1 MTETRAGP
9 AVEVEGL
16 TFRYRRAKEPAIRDV
31 SLTVSPGEVV
41 LVAGPSGCGK
51 STLIRAINGL
61 IPHAYSGDLEGSVKV
76 DGRSTMELKLRDLA
90 RTVGTV
96 LQDPAKQIVGATVES
111 ELAFGPE
118 NLGVPREEIRER
130 IREVAEQA
138 GIQRLLARD
147 ERAREASAS
156 YWPWRAS

>member
-1 MTETRAGP
+1 M
-9 AVEVEGL
+9 
-16 TFRYRRAKEPAIRDV
+16 
-31 SLTVSPGEVV
+31 
-41 LVAGPSGCGK
+41 
-51 STLIRAINGL
+51 
-61 IPHAYSGDLEGSVKV
+61 

-138 GIQRLLARD
+138 GIQRPSARD
-147 ERAREASAS
+147 ERASGGERSLAVAGILMLRPRLLVVDEPREPRSGD
-156 YWPWRAS
+156 R